1 MANNTLR
8 NREPLIACF
17 FIVYSVALLVTP
29 LFGQKEQTSR
39 IFKLAFGSCGDQNKP
54 QPALKQAA
62 EQKPDYF
69 IFLGDNIYG
78 DTYDTTE
85 LLQKYQLLASKLEF
99 QHLQRQTKILAT
111 WDDHDYGWNDS
122 GRHYP
127 LKHVSKRLFLDFFR
141 EPEASD
147 RRNHEGIYTSY
158 LHPVGDK
165 IIQIILLDTRTFRD
179 NLIQYGG
186 EKKDDPSFFYQPDY
200 SPHSTSDST
209 LLGPEQ
215 WKWLENI
222 LKVKADLRII
232 ATSTQFGIS
241 YNGYEAWT
249 NFPHEQKRMASL
261 IEKCRAEGVIFIS
274 GDVHYAEIS
283 KKSFPGLY
291 PLYDFTSSGI
301 TSTWY
306 FATPNENRIEGPV
319 MDNHFGLLTVDF
331 ASKDPLVRMECID
344 VYGNTRFEFTIPI
357 QTLKFKD

>member
-179 NLIQYGG
+179 NLIQYGA
-186 EKKDDPSFFYQPDY
+186 FY
-200 SPHSTSDST
+200 
-209 LLGPEQ
+209 
-215 WKWLENI
+215 
-222 LKVKADLRII
+222 
-232 ATSTQFGIS
+232 F
-241 YNGYEAWT
+241 
-249 NFPHEQKRMASL
+249 
-261 IEKCRAEGVIFIS
+261 
-274 GDVHYAEIS
+274 
-283 KKSFPGLY
+283 
-291 PLYDFTSSGI
+291 
-301 TSTWY
+301 
-306 FATPNENRIEGPV
+306 
-319 MDNHFGLLTVDF
+319 
-331 ASKDPLVRMECID
+331 
-344 VYGNTRFEFTIPI
+344 
-357 QTLKFKD
+357 